1 MPEARKEVKRGM
13 NGQRAGQHRWRW
25 KRGDQSQGTQ
35 SLSSLTYHSTPKLSG
50 LINGVEFPSL
60 CVCILKNQG
69 SRQGPSE
76 QDTQGRELISQTSIR
91 FIKEVGGSDTLRA
104 ESDC

>member
-1 MPEARKEVKRGM
+1 M
-13 NGQRAGQHRWRW
+13 
-25 KRGDQSQGTQ
+25 
-35 SLSSLTYHSTPKLSG
+35 
-50 LINGVEFPSL
+50 
-60 CVCILKNQG
+60 CILKNQG